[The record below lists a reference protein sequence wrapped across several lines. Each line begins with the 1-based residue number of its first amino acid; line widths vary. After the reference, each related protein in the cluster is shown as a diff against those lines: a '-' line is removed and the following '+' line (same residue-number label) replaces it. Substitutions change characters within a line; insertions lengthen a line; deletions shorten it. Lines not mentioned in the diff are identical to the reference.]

1 MVTIILSSKPEP
13 ADASNMTS
21 VQPQNH
27 NLLIHKDYICYYSPF
42 FDAAFNGNF
51 QEGQTQTIEFHDVDV
66 TAFGVLSDWLYTQKI
81 TDSEDKLPDLT
92 TLGRV
97 WILGDRFLIPKLQ
110 NMAMDAICDKLYT
123 GELTEKFCKDIS
135 QFISAGSPL
144 IEAVVD
150 IMVWANPVYF
160 DAIFPHIPSPIAAKI
175 AQALKKVQTLETM
188 VSLQKDRKIN
198 KDYYVN
204 EAIDLKK

>member
-1 MVTIILSSKPEP
+1 
-13 ADASNMTS
+13 
-21 VQPQNH
+21 
-27 NLLIHKDYICYYSPF
+27 
-42 FDAAFNGNF
+42 
-51 QEGQTQTIEFHDVDV
+51 
-66 TAFGVLSDWLYTQKI
+66 
-81 TDSEDKLPDLT
+81 
-92 TLGRV
+92 
-97 WILGDRFLIPKLQ
+97 
-110 NMAMDAICDKLYT
+110 MAMDAIYDKLYK
-123 GELTEKFCKDIS
+123 GEHIEKFCKDIS

-188 VSLQKDRKIN
+188 VSLQKDRKTS

-204 EAIDLKK
+204 DAIDSKK